1 MYNFVSKFEIIDE
14 RDDFLEKQKLSAFN
28 QEDRNSEYSISH
40 RRNYKNIFF
49 HFFFLMKEL
58 LVGSSAR

>member
-1 MYNFVSKFEIIDE
+1 MYNFVSKFEIE